1 MINTIEQFG
10 RNAGRVWETLNSNG
24 TLTESQLIE
33 ISSLRPYELYV
44 AIGWLARENK
54 IFKDGELYK
63 LDETNLN
70 FEIGEKAG
78 KIWEVLNAE
87 KKLDIPQIIDKTNMD
102 KREACFALGWLAR
115 ENKIQLNIKK

>member
-24 TLTESQLIE
+24 ILTESQLME
-33 ISSLRPYELYV
+33 LSSLRPYELYV

-54 IFKDGELYK
+54 IFKEGELYK
-63 LDETNLN
+63 LAETNLTI
-70 FEIGEKAG
+70 EIGEKAG
-78 KIWEVLNAE
+78 KIWDILNSE

-102 KREACFALGWLAR
+102 RREACFALGWLAR